1 MPVIKAKGRNG
12 VIINFWGVRGSIPVP
27 GKDTAEFGGNTTCIE
42 VISSGG
48 ERMIFDAGTGIR
60 VLGNSLM
67 QREFGKG
74 KGTAH
79 IFFTH
84 SHWDHIQG
92 FPFFAPAYIGKKDA
106 KGARI
111 ATECN
116 VFNIYG
122 ATDVGTRIETTLK
135 GQMDNVYFP
144 VDLNYLS
151 SIINF
156 KALKD
161 NQVKIGDTTITAFML
176 VHPNGVLGYRIE
188 ENGRAIAIAT
198 DCEHPTDGSIDQNL
212 LKLASNVDL
221 LIYDGQYTCEEYA
234 PHKFNLSGP
243 GKQGFGHS
251 TPEEGI
257 RAAKA
262 AGARRLI
269 ITHHDPLHND
279 ARLHEM
285 ERQAKALFAATEF
298 AREGM
303 SIEI

>member
-1 MPVIKAKGRNG
+1 MIIK
-12 VIINFWGVRGSIPVP
+12 FWGVRGSIPVP
-27 GKDTAEFGGNTTCIE
+27 GKDTVEFGGNTTCIE
-42 VISSGG
+42 VLTSDH
-48 ERMIFDAGTGIR
+48 ERIIFDAGTGIR

-67 QREFGKG
+67 QQEFGQG
-74 KGTAH
+74 KGVAH

-92 FPFFAPAYIGKKDA
+92 FPFFTPAYIGKKDN
-106 KGARI
+106 KGNRI
-111 ATECN
+111 DDCCN
-116 VFNIYG
+116 EFNLYG
-122 ATDVGTRIETTLK
+122 ASDVGNRIETTLR
-135 GQMDNVYFP
+135 GQMDNYYFP

-151 SIINF
+151 SKINF
-156 KALKD
+156 KNLVD
-161 NQVKIGDTTITAFML
+161 NRVQIGKATVTAFKL

-188 ENGRAIAIAT
+188 EEGKCVAIAT

-212 LKLASNVDL
+212 LSLARNVDV
-221 LIYDGQYTCEEYA
+221 LIYDGQYTCDEYA
-234 PHKFNLSGP
+234 PHKFNLPGP

-262 AGARRLI
+262 AGAKRLI

-279 ARLHEM
+279 EKLKEM
-285 ERQAKALFAATEF
+285 ETQAKKLFNRTEF

-303 SIEI
+303 IVEI

>member
-1 MPVIKAKGRNG
+1 

-27 GKDTAEFGGNTTCIE
+27 GKDTVEFGGNTTCIE
-42 VISSGG
+42 ILTSCG
-48 ERMIFDAGTGIR
+48 ERLIFDAGTGIR

-67 QREFGKG
+67 KQEFGEG
-74 KGTAH
+74 KGMAH
-79 IFFTH
+79 VFFTH

-92 FPFFAPAYIGKKDA
+92 FPFFAPAYVGKKDTRGTRVEDA
-106 KGARI
+106 
-111 ATECN
+111 CN
-116 VFNIYG
+116 VFNLYG
-122 ATDVGTRIETTLK
+122 ATDVGNRIETTLR

-151 SIINF
+151 SVINF
-156 KALKD
+156 KTLID
-161 NQVKIGDTTITAFML
+161 NKTRIGNATITAFML

-188 ENGRAIAIAT
+188 EDGKSIAIAT

-212 LKLASNVDL
+212 LKLASNVDIL
-221 LIYDGQYTCEEYA
+221 VYDGQYTSEEYT
-234 PHKFNLSGP
+234 PHKFNLPGP
-243 GKQGFGHS
+243 GRQGFGHS
-251 TPEEGI
+251 TPDEGI

-262 AGARRLI
+262 AGARRLL

-279 ARLHEM
+279 VRLREM
-285 ERQAKALFAATEF
+285 EARAKNLFSATDF